1 MRRIKQALAARL
13 LGAVPGENNLHEN
26 IAQLVDVPSII
37 RARLQDR
44 SIEREHRETEIHNQ
58 SYRVP
63 IERTGRQGRPRFA
76 VSTSNAHD
84 LRQLGFA

>member
-1 MRRIKQALAARL
+1 M
-13 LGAVPGENNLHEN
+13 HEN
-26 IAQLVDVPSII
+26 IAQLVDVSSII

>member
-26 IAQLVDVPSII
+26 IAQLLDVSSII

-44 SIEREHRETEIHNQ
+44 SIERENRETEIHIQ

-63 IERTGRQGRPRFA
+63 IERTGRQGRPGFV
-76 VSTSNAHD
+76 VS
-84 LRQLGFA
+84 